1 MSRKAVT
8 TIDAELSGGQVT
20 APYIY
25 DCLTARMAENT
36 GFRVFIV
43 SRPGVAMTYGMQ
55 DSDVVTMDD
64 MVNAS
69 VRIADFLPYPVI
81 VELGNGFG
89 ETANAVRHNVR
100 RLCTMAEIAGII
112 LDDTSA
118 VPDREFV
125 EEDVFLSKIAAASEV
140 CAEKGIKVI
149 AATVCKEKMGMA
161 AAADRLRRCREHG
174 ADLVCCKGLK
184 TTEES
189 EAFAKLVDGPKML
202 DAYPGENTD
211 LDLDA
216 LARAGYGLVTVEYVI
231 KASLYGLMQ
240 FGLRCRR
247 DNNTVYVDYHDFDG
261 LLPSLD
267 HHIRLDR
274 HWWEMDKML
283 KDLPDFAKGE

>member
-1 MSRKAVT
+1 M
-8 TIDAELSGGQVT
+8 
-20 APYIY
+20 
-25 DCLTARMAENT
+25 
-36 GFRVFIV
+36 
-43 SRPGVAMTYGMQ
+43 
-55 DSDVVTMDD
+55 
-64 MVNAS
+64 
-69 VRIADFLPYPVI
+69 
-81 VELGNGFG
+81 
-89 ETANAVRHNVR
+89 
-100 RLCTMAEIAGII
+100 
-112 LDDTSA
+112 
-118 VPDREFV
+118 
-125 EEDVFLSKIAAASEV
+125 

-261 LLPSLD
+261 PAWTITSDLTGTGGKWIRCLKICLTLRKENKTDEKDIERYDGGRRADAGSLR
-267 HHIRLDR
+267 IRCVVCESHGVVWL
-274 HWWEMDKML
+274 
-283 KDLPDFAKGE
+283 